1 MRRSQ
6 APASDDG
13 GTGMES
19 ASLPNQLERPDKQRT
34 TKGWPRAFAR
44 VAPCFRASRVAL
56 CFAVLPLAV
65 GPHANC
71 QASQNKGWPRLHTQ
85 VAGPNKGW
93 PQVEQTRGGPRS
105 RGRHGSTRWFLIIP
119 EVASGGFDGGDGI
132 FTRNPPSKA
141 ASGVEWSVNYWTG
154 RRISTQSAW
163 APSER
168 HLHSTSGALSCGIHV
183 RLRIHYVA
191 RHSVERLQDLV
202 VVDVDA
208 RTKGTGPN

>member
-1 MRRSQ
+1 MRQGRLCNSSHK
-6 APASDDG
+6 PDLRWGVRCGIPVRERCG
-13 GTGMES
+13 G
-19 ASLPNQLERPDKQRT
+19 
-34 TKGWPRAFAR
+34 
-44 VAPCFRASRVAL
+44 
-56 CFAVLPLAV
+56 
-65 GPHANC
+65 
-71 QASQNKGWPRLHTQ
+71 
-85 VAGPNKGW
+85 
-93 PQVEQTRGGPRS
+93 

-168 HLHSTSGALSCGIHV
+168 HLHSTSGALSCGLHV